1 MKEFLRALNQPLI
14 DITKVDWNHWWPLGV
29 FLGNRVRFLGTMKI
43 KFYSQRFHFCHYF
56 FSTILLSISSHI
68 LDTLGSIFQ
77 FYGVLTL
84 TNSFDLTPFRHIL
97 MLLLTLLHLQGS
109 RSNRADNWLIYVAVI
124 SMWLWFPCRDFK
136 ALAVRSHQSLWLWIR
151 SCDLQ
156 AKNEKGHD
164 FKALAVRSYQS
175 LWLWIRSCDL
185 QAKN

>member
-109 RSNRADNWLIYVAVI
+109 RSNRADNWHIYVAVI
-124 SMWLWFPCRDFK
+124 SMWLLFPCRDFK
-136 ALAVRSHQSLWLWIR
+136 ALAV
-151 SCDLQ
+151 
-156 AKNEKGHD
+156 
-164 FKALAVRSYQS
+164 
-175 LWLWIRSCDL
+175 
-185 QAKN
+185 